1 MTLPREPIQLDESA
15 GPLAIPGRILN
26 EMCAHALETRPEE
39 CCGLLLGS
47 DQQRFGKLVRC
58 RNEMN
63 LRHAE
68 DPQRFPRDGRS
79 GFWMS
84 EADAQRAL
92 EDAEASGLRVTAI
105 YHSHVDVDAY
115 LSELDLEYAEPGAY
129 PDAAQVVI
137 AVSEGGVKRVAIFER
152 EGVGHP
158 FRGHAVTSEPQ

>member
-1 MTLPREPIQLDESA
+1 VSRRVDVDQTAEAVGMSPDVLHELY
-15 GPLAIPGRILN
+15 
-26 EMCAHALETRPEE
+26 AHALDAQPEE
-39 CCGLLLGS
+39 CCGLVLGH
-47 DQQRFGKLVRC
+47 DERRFSKVVRC

-63 LRHAE
+63 LRHTE
-68 DPQRFPRDGRS
+68 DPQRFPRDSRS

-84 EADAQRAL
+84 EVDAQRAL
-92 EDAEASGLRVTAI
+92 EAAEATGLRVTAI

-115 LSELDLEYAEPGAY
+115 LSELDLEYAEPGVY

-158 FRGHAVTSEPQ
+158 FLGHPVASEPQ